1 MPRATSRAAWPRRL
15 VVLAAAVA
23 TAGLAGCQTVG
34 PAALEV
40 GDCLDP
46 PAFVGD
52 IAELRPKPCSEP
64 HGAEVFLVD
73 ALPPGS
79 AYPSANELR
88 AFITDRCIPAYET
101 YTGVDLM
108 TQDDMDVGWLPPTE
122 EDWAAGRRRII
133 CYAVPYEQGR
143 QTTGSIRRP

>member
-1 MPRATSRAAWPRRL
+1 MPRAGGRAVWSRRF
-15 VVLAAAVA
+15 VGLAAAVA
-23 TAGLAGCQTVG
+23 TAGLASCGTVG
-34 PAALEV
+34 PATLQV

-52 IAELRPKPCSEP
+52 IAELRPKPCAEP
-64 HGAEVFLVD
+64 HGGEVFLVD
-73 ALPPGS
+73 ELPAGS
-79 AYPSANELR
+79 AYPSAAEIR

-122 EDWAAGRRRII
+122 EDWAAGQRRIV

-143 QTTGSIRRP
+143 QTVGSIRLP